1 MTRLG
6 TAPIVNGKEAPFK
19 TNWELL
25 MAAEET
31 VTPPPTAL
39 KKSTLK
45 NHMPLPFLLPCA
57 NRSKRD

>member
-45 NHMPLPFLLPCA
+45 NHRAAHDEP
-57 NRSKRD
+57 

>member
-31 VTPPPTAL
+31 VTPPPTAFRVRTGVAT
-39 KKSTLK
+39 KTIDS
-45 NHMPLPFLLPCA
+45 M
-57 NRSKRD
+57 